1 MPLPDKIPTK
11 NLAGDDFKTLF
22 YNIIYGLDQTII
34 DQRSE
39 DDEIDDVSKAI
50 KIDGTPESA
59 TLDGS
64 PESSD
69 NGTISDIDET
79 VGELSKLAIT
89 DTTYDM
95 CEGLPINFESHHG
108 MTSDYEDINHLVSMV
123 EMCPYLR
130 LCNISPD
137 QLAQVNEHLKR
148 CV

>member
-22 YNIIYGLDQTII
+22 YNIIYGSDQLII
-34 DQRSE
+34 DHSSE
-39 DDEIDDVSKAI
+39 DDGIDDVSKAI
-50 KIDGTPESA
+50 QIDGIPESA

-64 PESSD
+64 PESTE
-69 NGTISDIDET
+69 NGNISDIDEA
-79 VGELSKLAIT
+79 VGELSKLSIT

-95 CEGLPINFESHHG
+95 CEGLPIHFESHHG
-108 MTSDYEDINHLVSMV
+108 MTSDYEVVNHLVSMV